1 MLHRQRTG
9 PNVSVTGPPDP
20 SRVDRVMQLQQ
31 SHPPILVGAGSRWM
45 LWDRRAGGRH
55 RLPPAQGAA
64 RGTISGELQSDHP
77 SAWSARSSGSNW
89 RLSTWRGRMTW
100 SQLPARTDSQCA
112 NRTGKSLANGA
123 QSGSEVALCLV
134 ELRGFEPLTPCMPSR
149 DPRHSA
155 HHKALRSRALHQSR
169 TADAWWFMWVRRAE
183 LLRDCCAQG
192 VALGAVET
200 NSGWVQ

>member
-1 MLHRQRTG
+1 MFSIAKLSSHIKTIVQEGQVLHRQRTG

-31 SHPPILVGAGSRWM
+31 SHPPILVGAGSRRM
-45 LWDRRAGGRH
+45 LGIAGREADIVGI
-55 RLPPAQGAA
+55 LPKALPEGA
-64 RGTISGELQSDHP
+64 ISGELQSDHP

-123 QSGSEVALCLV
+123 QSGSGSGVV
-134 ELRGFEPLTPCMPSR
+134 PGG
-149 DPRHSA
+149 
-155 HHKALRSRALHQSR
+155 
-169 TADAWWFMWVRRAE
+169 AE
-183 LLRDCCAQG
+183 G
-192 VALGAVET
+192 I
-200 NSGWVQ
+200 